1 MNRPLRPV
9 PVLFACRGCE
19 RDGLAREVA
28 ALLDRRGLGE
38 AYVAGAEAARAR
50 ARYPVCAVEGC
61 GKACATQWLA
71 GIGVTPAAIFV
82 LRSEDAKG
90 EAERLAAL
98 LP

>member
-1 MNRPLRPV
+1 MNRPLRAMPV
-9 PVLFACRGCE
+9 FFACRGCE
-19 RDGLAREVA
+19 RDKVARDVVA
-28 ALLDRRGLGE
+28 ELDRRGLGE

-50 ARYPVCAVEGC
+50 ARYPVCAIEGC
-61 GKACATQWLA
+61 GEACATKWLA